1 MNTKI
6 KKKLPIGIESFEK
19 IRIEDFYYIDK
30 TGLIKALL
38 YNWGEVNLFTRPRR
52 FGKSL
57 NMSMLKSFFEINTD
71 KEYKKNLFEGLDIAN
86 DTDLCKT
93 YMGKFPVISISLKG
107 VNGTDFLAARS
118 MMSSIIGNEALRFYF
133 LSESPK
139 LNEKEIKLFNQLT
152 KVDESNRE
160 GFIMSDTVLTSSL
173 KILSMLL
180 QKHYEKKV
188 IILIDE
194 YDVPL
199 AKAFDNGYYDEM
211 VMLIRNLFEQVLKTN
226 DSLQFAV
233 LTGCLRVSKESI
245 FTGLNNLKVLSIT
258 DVRFDEYF
266 GFTDKEVQDL
276 LKYYELTEFYGIVKD
291 WYDGYRFGNVH
302 IYCPWDVICY
312 CDELRFD
319 PKALPK
325 DYWSNTSSNEA
336 VRHFIEN
343 AETNT
348 TKREIERLVE
358 GDIIK
363 KEIRREL
370 TYRELYNNAE
380 NIWSVLYTTGY
391 LTQQGEPDGDIFPL
405 VIPNQEVRK
414 IFTKQITDW
423 FQDTVRKDGAAL
435 NAFCEAFEKGDAA
448 EVEKQFNSY
457 LRKTISIRDTFVKKD
472 RKENFYHGILLGL
485 LSFKGNWNVWSN
497 RESGEGYS
505 DILVEIEDK
514 DMGIVVEVKYSDDE
528 NLEAVCRQAL
538 KQINDKNYPEELQQL
553 GLNHILKFGIACYKK
568 RCKVI
573 SLR

>member
-107 VNGTDFLAARS
+107 VNGTDFSAARS

-152 KVDESNRE
+152 EVDESNRE

-325 DYWSNTSSNEA
+325 DYWSTPA
-336 VRHFIEN
+336 VM
-343 AETNT
+343 
-348 TKREIERLVE
+348 RL
-358 GDIIK
+358 
-363 KEIRREL
+363 
-370 TYRELYNNAE
+370 
-380 NIWSVLYTTGY
+380 
-391 LTQQGEPDGDIFPL
+391 
-405 VIPNQEVRK
+405 
-414 IFTKQITDW
+414 
-423 FQDTVRKDGAAL
+423 
-435 NAFCEAFEKGDAA
+435 
-448 EVEKQFNSY
+448 
-457 LRKTISIRDTFVKKD
+457 
-472 RKENFYHGILLGL
+472 
-485 LSFKGNWNVWSN
+485 
-497 RESGEGYS
+497 S
-505 DILVEIEDK
+505 DIL
-514 DMGIVVEVKYSDDE
+514 
-528 NLEAVCRQAL
+528 
-538 KQINDKNYPEELQQL
+538 
-553 GLNHILKFGIACYKK
+553 
-568 RCKVI
+568 
-573 SLR
+573 

>member
-107 VNGTDFLAARS
+107 VNGTDFSAARS

-152 KVDESNRE
+152 EVDESNRE

-514 DMGIVVEVKYSDDE
+514 DMGIVVEVKYLDDE

>member
-107 VNGTDFLAARS
+107 VNGTDFSAARS

-152 KVDESNRE
+152 EVDESNRE

>member
-107 VNGTDFLAARS
+107 VNGTDFSAARS

-152 KVDESNRE
+152 EVDESNRE

-472 RKENFYHGILLGL
+472 RKENFYNGILLGL

>member
-107 VNGTDFLAARS
+107 VNGTDFSAARS

-152 KVDESNRE
+152 EVDESNRE

-276 LKYYELTEFYGIVKD
+276 LKYYELTQFYGIVKD

>member
-276 LKYYELTEFYGIVKD
+276 LKYYELTESYGIVKD

-497 RESGEGYS
+497 RKSGEGYS

>member
-107 VNGTDFLAARS
+107 VNGTDFSAARS

-152 KVDESNRE
+152 EVDESNRE

-553 GLNHILKFGIACYKK
+553 GLNHILRFGIACYKK

>member
-152 KVDESNRE
+152 EVDESNRE
-160 GFIMSDTVLTSSL
+160 GFIMSDIVLTSSL

-276 LKYYELTEFYGIVKD
+276 LKYYELTESYGIVKD

-505 DILVEIEDK
+505 DILIEIEDK

>member
-1 MNTKI
+1 MNTNI

-107 VNGTDFLAARS
+107 VNGTDFSAARS

-152 KVDESNRE
+152 EVDESNRE

-457 LRKTISIRDTFVKKD
+457 LRKTISIRETFVKKD

-538 KQINDKNYPEELQQL
+538 KQINDKNYPKELQQL

>member
-1 MNTKI
+1 M
-6 KKKLPIGIESFEK
+6 
-19 IRIEDFYYIDK
+19 
-30 TGLIKALL
+30 
-38 YNWGEVNLFTRPRR
+38 GE
-52 FGKSL
+52 
-57 NMSMLKSFFEINTD
+57 
-71 KEYKKNLFEGLDIAN
+71 
-86 DTDLCKT
+86 
-93 YMGKFPVISISLKG
+93 FPVISISLKG
-107 VNGTDFLAARS
+107 VNGTDFSAARS

-133 LSESPK
+133 LSGSPK
-139 LNEKEIKLFNQLT
+139 LNEKEKKQFDQLT
-152 KVDESNRE
+152 EIDESNCH
-160 GFIMSDTVLTSSL
+160 GFIMSDTVLISSL
-173 KILSMLL
+173 KVLSMLL

-188 IILIDE
+188 VILIDE

-211 VMLIRNLFEQVLKTN
+211 VMLMRNLFEQALKTN

-245 FTGLNNLKVLSIT
+245 FTGLNNLMVLSIA
-258 DVRFDEYF
+258 DV
-266 GFTDKEVQDL
+266 
-276 LKYYELTEFYGIVKD
+276 
-291 WYDGYRFGNVH
+291 
-302 IYCPWDVICY
+302 
-312 CDELRFD
+312 RFD

-325 DYWSNTSSNEA
+325 DYWSNASSNEV

-348 TKREIERLVE
+348 MKREIERLVA

-363 KEIRREL
+363 KEIRQEL
-370 TYRELYNNAE
+370 TYRGLYNNTE

-391 LTQQGEPDGDIFPL
+391 LTQQGEPDGDIFSL

-414 IFTKQITDW
+414 IFIKQITDW
-423 FQDTVRKDGAAL
+423 FRDTAKKDGEAL
-435 NAFCEAFEKGDAA
+435 NAFCEAFENGDAD

-485 LSFKGNWNVWSN
+485 LGFKGNWNVWSN

-514 DMGIVVEVKYSDDE
+514 DMRIVVEVKYSDDE
-528 NLEAVCRQAL
+528 NLEAGCKQAL
-538 KQINDKNYPEELQQL
+538 KQIEDKNYVQELQEL

-573 SLR
+573 SLMEK

>member
-57 NMSMLKSFFEINTD
+57 NMSMLKSFFEINTN

-107 VNGTDFLAARS
+107 VNGTDFSAARS

-152 KVDESNRE
+152 EVDESNRE

-336 VRHFIEN
+336 VRHLIEN

-538 KQINDKNYPEELQQL
+538 KQINDKNYPEELQRL

>member
-276 LKYYELTEFYGIVKD
+276 LKYYELTESYGIVKD

>member
-1 MNTKI
+1 
-6 KKKLPIGIESFEK
+6 
-19 IRIEDFYYIDK
+19 
-30 TGLIKALL
+30 
-38 YNWGEVNLFTRPRR
+38 
-52 FGKSL
+52 
-57 NMSMLKSFFEINTD
+57 
-71 KEYKKNLFEGLDIAN
+71 
-86 DTDLCKT
+86 
-93 YMGKFPVISISLKG
+93 
-107 VNGTDFLAARS
+107 
-118 MMSSIIGNEALRFYF
+118 
-133 LSESPK
+133 
-139 LNEKEIKLFNQLT
+139 
-152 KVDESNRE
+152 
-160 GFIMSDTVLTSSL
+160 MSDTVLISSL
-173 KILSMLL
+173 KVLSMLL

-211 VMLIRNLFEQVLKTN
+211 VLLIRNLFEQALKTN

-245 FTGLNNLKVLSIT
+245 FTGLNNLKVLSIA

-266 GFTDKEVQDL
+266 GFTDKEVQEL
-276 LKYYELTEFYGIVKD
+276 LKYYELTELYSIVKE
-291 WYDGYRFGNVH
+291 WYDGYCFGKVH

-325 DYWSNTSSNEA
+325 DYWSNTSSNEV

-348 TKREIERLVE
+348 TKREIEHLVA

-363 KEIRREL
+363 KEIRHEL
-370 TYRELYNNAE
+370 TYRELYNNTE

-391 LTQQGEPDGDIFPL
+391 LTQQGEPDGDIFSL

-423 FQDTVRKDGAAL
+423 FRDTAKKDGAAL
-435 NAFCEAFEKGDAA
+435 NAFCEAFENGDAD

-485 LSFKGNWNVWSN
+485 LGFKGNWNVWSN

-528 NLEAVCRQAL
+528 NLEAGCKQAL
-538 KQINDKNYPEELQQL
+538 KQIEDKNYVQELQEL

-573 SLR
+573 SLMEK

>member
-107 VNGTDFLAARS
+107 VNGTDFSAARS

-152 KVDESNRE
+152 EVDESNRE

-199 AKAFDNGYYDEM
+199 AKAFDNSYYDEM

-276 LKYYELTEFYGIVKD
+276 LKYYELTESYGIVKD

>member
-107 VNGTDFLAARS
+107 VNGTDFSAARS

-152 KVDESNRE
+152 EVDESNRE

-457 LRKTISIRDTFVKKD
+457 LRKTISIRETFVKKD

-538 KQINDKNYPEELQQL
+538 KQINDKNYPKELQQL